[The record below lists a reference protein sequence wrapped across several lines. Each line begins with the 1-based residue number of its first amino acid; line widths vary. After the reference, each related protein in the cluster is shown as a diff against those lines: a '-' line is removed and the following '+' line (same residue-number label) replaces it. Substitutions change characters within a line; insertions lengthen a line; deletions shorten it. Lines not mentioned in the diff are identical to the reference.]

1 MSLEYALITDSSLP
15 DAVKE
20 SEYYLSVDKKQWL
33 DLIDYSENIV
43 DQDSSQRIL
52 FLIVAKG
59 TPEQE
64 AADEKR
70 RRDEEK
76 EENRLE
82 QERKALKQNL
92 SEKERLEKE
101 RADAEARKNAEK
113 QELRKK
119 SKSIF
124 NALYNR

>member
-70 RRDEEK
+70 RRNEEK
-76 EENRLE
+76 EENRLV
-82 QERKALKQNL
+82 QERKALEKNL